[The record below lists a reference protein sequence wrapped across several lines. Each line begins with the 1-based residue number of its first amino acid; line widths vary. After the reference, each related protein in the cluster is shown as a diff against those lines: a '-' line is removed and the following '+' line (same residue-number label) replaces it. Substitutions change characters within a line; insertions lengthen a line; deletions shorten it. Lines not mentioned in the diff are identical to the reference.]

1 MANPEYA
8 YLDGVAS
15 LTVTALA
22 DIKKLSVVRGE
33 QGYAVFYDASPLLVD
48 DLPLVLSYDTKKV
61 RFDLKVGDLIS
72 TQAEIDLGLNIGQVD
87 QQNPGASRDE
97 AQTSWGALLKD
108 QFHFAWVNG
117 TPGNDVFD
125 FNNSPDIASTTRSL
139 MATYERGIWVD
150 LKSGDDRVTGSAY
163 GDNFNISGEGLRRID
178 GGLNDGAPPWGG
190 RATDSVDVFISSS
203 DTVHVEDTEDEG
215 YTHKLWV
222 NNEVRALLK
231 GIETVNIQIW
241 NDRDHNGERDWGS
254 EVQWVRNIQLA
265 IQVNEVRLD
274 PNDPTRTDWGQKLED
289 MGHLAWIN
297 GTKGNDAID
306 AEALTNGS
314 NAGLQFEY
322 KHGVWVDGGEGD
334 DTITGT
340 DYSDNIKGGPG
351 EDKVDGGAHIAP
363 TGQRGQ
369 DVFEID
375 LLARNFEDAQA
386 LLKTVRI
393 SQSDLQG
400 NEAGYPWMV
409 EVGTPGDEGYQKDYL
424 RNIEAVSVTVRDAS
438 NNWLT
443 GQWVNTALN
452 VGEIRLDPSDN
463 SKTEWGTLL
472 ADQHHFAW
480 VNGTSADEAFD
491 YSGAT
496 EGVETVSDQTRSLM
510 DEHDRGMWV
519 DTGAGNDTIVTSPY
533 SDSIIVSGVG
543 TKWVDAGANLGK
555 LPWGEKGRDEVD
567 VFVPSENASK
577 ITQVVL
583 LTKDS
588 TGSDKTAFEKGYT
601 YKVQVIQA
609 PLMSDQASPMVVQ
622 EPTMVE
628 QELPLAYLKNVERV
642 NIQIWDDKNGDGQ
655 RQWHDPNNDP
665 NNENEMI
672 WVKQVPL
679 AVQVNE
685 IRVSASRNDETE
697 WGQKLDEMYH
707 MAWINGTDQSDSID
721 APALLSDATQALQ
734 QRYARGIWIDAG
746 AGDDQITATGFADNI
761 RGGWGNDMVRGG
773 LHSAPSG
780 ERGQDVFDIQLWAD
794 NEDDAKALLQ
804 RVKVLPSDQE
814 GYDWMV
820 ISPVADD
827 RDEVDYLQGIEVV
840 NVYINDPAHNHW
852 LAGRWQPIALHVGEI
867 RIDRDDPTRTEWG
880 SNLSEQ
886 YHYAWVSGTNVSET
900 FDFHGGVEGA
910 ETVTAATRG
919 LMNRDQRGLSVDMAG
934 GNDQIITSPFGDNI
948 TISGDGVRWIDGGE
962 QRGTDPWGN
971 APKDHLD
978 VFVKGDKAAAAVR
991 LQALDASTDQ
1001 EALDK
1006 SYSAKVVLGDSV
1018 LAYLKN
1024 IEVVNVQIWDDLNG
1038 DELRQW
1044 DQDQFRWFARLT
1056 VDVNEVRV
1064 SPTNPT
1070 KTDWG
1075 TPLSE
1080 QWHFAWINGT
1090 EQGESIDAPGLVS
1103 AGTAGMQET
1112 YSRGLWIN
1120 AGAGDD
1126 TITGTPYSDDIEGGP
1141 GNDRADGGG
1150 QTAPAGE
1157 QGRDTYQVRI
1167 EIDIPTSSST
1177 PQEPST
1183 VDPSAAANMALSR
1196 LRVSRVNTEDEAGF
1210 GYKWQIEYGNPGDSD
1225 HQVDYIRNF
1234 ESLSVSVHD
1243 KNSGQW
1249 LGGYWKN
1256 LALTVGEVR
1265 LSKDDPSKTEW
1276 GGKLA
1281 DQFHFAWVNGIDDD
1295 EVFDYNT
1302 HISAAAKTLMT
1313 DNERGLWVE
1322 TRGGQ
1327 DEITGSP
1334 FGDNFNIVVSDQGLQ
1349 KIDGGD
1355 HDGTSPWGGAAADH
1369 LDLFV
1374 DSQAQ
1379 ADQVKIVAL
1388 TASEAEDLGYSLKA
1402 IIVREDGSEE
1412 RILAY
1417 LKNVER
1423 VNIQLWNDINND
1435 DQRDWGSEVK
1445 HVQGYDLVVRMN
1457 YPNNRDALT
1466 GTVWANGTPSPD
1478 RIDVQALINT
1488 LPTDADPA
1496 KNWRGTR
1503 LEVNINADQGEGGDT
1518 IIGSNNPDMI
1528 TPGMGVNYISGG
1540 AQVGNQSWNKFG
1552 ATYDSLQLFSG
1563 HEGALWKFRKI
1574 TELKPPLSTDQ
1585 SPDAHAYREG
1595 YKFKVDMSD
1604 PEEQEVHYIQGV
1616 EQIAFKVREDLN
1628 GDGIN
1633 DVFNL
1638 SFVNMET
1645 PDVSWTRGEK
1655 GSTTVPPANFFISGS
1670 DFIKEVDANA
1680 LVDSFIQARQDY
1692 PVSPSDLP
1700 KDFQL
1705 SSIANESNSFGT
1717 FMMLGGGD
1725 HRVTGTDFTDVVL
1738 LDPSGNSTVDGGDDV
1753 GYWKYAGVAT
1763 GAQDTLRL
1771 VDKVDVTAVLL
1782 PQKLVKMPAPG
1793 TSTKAFSSNMT
1804 PAVTTDDIKG
1814 ATYTISESDLADEP
1828 AMALVKPKMGR
1839 TNLPD
1844 NVQELVT
1851 RVETAPDL
1859 AALNLAL
1866 ENLSEVADLH
1876 FGLFLGV
1883 ADLNAD
1889 GKFEYSSMAVLER
1902 GSDAEGQLV
1911 LAANTT
1917 ATVNPVDDLLSPGR
1931 YNSSNYHLIKLSDW
1945 AGFGSQPLSALTDE
1959 DAQVLR
1965 DVYPKDAS
1973 GQSAAATVAD
1983 LRAIAAYAASE
1994 KITSTDFEYALVSY
2008 QYDYANED
2016 FGAVAGVTL
2025 LKDVESLQI
2034 RLWMDGNFDFRPSGN
2049 ETTANLGSFTLK
2061 PNAYIVK
2068 PEDLS
2073 ASTTGGKPYAGSV
2086 SGTGMAETLDLKKDY
2101 QPMVP
2106 AAYQAQKLGFKV
2118 TDLSDADTVIGSDFD
2133 DFFALSAHDDQ
2144 IDGGA
2149 GSDRVAFWWKPSST
2163 AGAASLKTVQVPGT
2177 DNAEPYVKIVQTQ
2190 NGLDTELARMT
2201 QTANGWSI
2209 EHIHKNFANGFGANT
2224 DFGKDVL
2231 TGVEELVVLL
2241 HSDLK
2246 DKNTGAILIDDTK
2259 GVTDTVPFV
2268 VKLSP
2273 TVDYPQGAD
2282 ASRTSVTF
2290 NGSMFADVIDAPA
2303 LLRTLP
2309 SSPVARENWQ
2319 GTTLSTNILL
2329 NGGGDRVIGTPNA
2342 DIIVAAAGVNFID
2355 GGANTGRTAWVPNWW
2370 TPLEKSYWGL
2380 EGATDQLQIFIR
2392 DTQDANNVTIES
2404 LASIPVGQRDA
2415 TDTDALAQ
2423 GYTTKVVY
2431 NDSENP
2437 QNLSVNYIKNIEYVG
2452 KRIWEDKNNNLR
2464 RDAGEVTNHAYTPV
2478 DDTII
2483 NWRAG
2488 DIGKQD
2494 VGAYYFDLTASQY
2507 VTTIHAPS
2515 LIDRFIAN
2523 KKAYPV
2529 LAADK
2534 VTLDLPADYDLGKV
2548 IDYNSSY
2555 GVLLNAGAGSHQ
2567 ITGTAHNDM
2576 IVVAANGSNVI
2587 DGGAHEGYYKYPLNT
2602 ATGTTLA
2609 ARDVV
2614 RITEETTDLSTKFD
2628 SEKYSLIK
2636 VSDWVQSQAAA
2647 GQGGSPASVQDVLNN
2662 RALGSLESDWIKS
2675 DSVSAVLAAQLGEN
2689 AANSTDFLLV
2699 KTSSSSAD
2707 REVLGMDLLKNIER
2721 IEWRFWND
2729 VNGDGR
2735 QGGGT
2740 AGFKGEISQTAA
2752 RSLELKPNLT
2762 VLEAND
2768 QSYASTAGLPYMAVS
2783 NGTSFAD
2790 TINLQSGLANLNAAP
2805 TENGMGVKFTDFGG
2819 NDAVTGS
2826 DGNDLFYLAGGDDV
2840 LDGGQ
2845 GSSDRALVY
2854 WAPNT
2859 AQHNATLKVT
2869 QTDSAIVFQQTQ
2881 NDVDVDVLKLNKTI
2895 GNDGASIWT
2904 VVPGNGSPIVGFNST
2919 PSIGTDELTG
2929 FEQFIVAVN
2938 TGIDLTKVSLTGLQ
2952 SESVTTGYLMVNLT

>member
-1 MANPEYA
+1 MANPVYVYNEESDIA
-8 YLDGVAS
+8 T
-15 LTVTALA
+15 LTATSLA
-22 DIKKLSVVRGE
+22 DVKKLSVKREGS
-33 QGYAVFYDASPLLVD
+33 GYAVFYGDSDENSPLVV
-48 DLPLVLSYDTKKV
+48 LPNDTKKV
-61 RFDLKVGDLIS
+61 RFDLQVGVLTS

-87 QQNPGASRDE
+87 KADASAGQDAAR
-97 AQTSWGALLKD
+97 TSWGALLKD
-108 QFHFAWVNG
+108 QFHFVWING
-117 TPGNDVFD
+117 TPGDDSFD
-125 FNNSPDIASTTRSL
+125 FQTSPDVRATSL
-139 MATYERGIWVD
+139 LMDVYQRGIWVD
-150 LKSGDDRVTGSAY
+150 LKTGNDQATGSAY
-163 GDNFNISGEGLRRID
+163 GDNFNLSGEGLRRID
-178 GGLNDGAPPWGG
+178 GGLNQGSPPWGG
-190 RATDSVDVFISSS
+190 RATDSVDVFISSNDRVS
-203 DTVHVEDTEDEG
+203 VEFTTESG
-215 YTHKLWV
+215 YTHKLV
-222 NNEVRALLK
+222 INDEVKALLK

-241 NDRDHNGERDWGS
+241 NDRDANGERDWGS

-297 GTKGNDAID
+297 GTKGDDAID
-306 AEALTNGS
+306 AVALTSFS
-314 NAGLQFEY
+314 NEKLQFEY

-340 DYSDNIKGGPG
+340 IYSDNIKGGPG

-375 LLARNFEDAQA
+375 LLAQNFEDAQA

-400 NEAGYPWMV
+400 DEAGYPWMV

-491 YSGAT
+491 YTGAI
-496 EGVETVSDQTRSLM
+496 EGAETVSGKTRSLM
-510 DEHDRGMWV
+510 DDHERGMWV

-567 VFVPSENASK
+567 VFVASETAAQN
-577 ITQVVL
+577 TQVVL

-588 TGSDKTAFEKGYT
+588 TGSDKAAFDQGYT

-628 QELPLAYLKNVERV
+628 QELPLAYLKDVERV
-642 NIQIWDDKNGDGQ
+642 NIQIWDDKNEDGQ

-746 AGDDQITATGFADNI
+746 AGEDQITATGFADNI

-773 LHSAPSG
+773 LHSAPAG
-780 ERGQDVFDIQLWAD
+780 ERGQDVFDIQLWAYD
-794 NEDDAKALLQ
+794 EYAARDLLQ

-820 ISPVADD
+820 ISPGADG

-840 NVYINDPAHNHW
+840 NVYINDPVHNYW

-867 RIDRDDPTRTEWG
+867 RIDREDPTRTEWG

-886 YHYAWVSGTNVSET
+886 YHYAWVNGTNVSET

-1090 EQGESIDAPGLVS
+1090 EQGETIDAPGLVS
-1103 AGTAGMQET
+1103 TSTARMQAT

-1126 TITGTPYSDDIEGGP
+1126 TITGTAYSDDIEGGP

-1167 EIDIPTSSST
+1167 ETDAHLFM
-1177 PQEPST
+1177 
-1183 VDPSAAANMALSR
+1183 DPSAAANMALSR
-1196 LRVSRVNTEDEAGF
+1196 LTVSRVNTEDQAHPGF
-1210 GYKWQIEYGNPGDSD
+1210 GYKWQIEYGTPGDSD

-1234 ESLSVSVHD
+1234 ESLSVSVHGKD
-1243 KNSGQW
+1243 SGPW

-1313 DNERGLWVE
+1313 DNKRGLWVE

-1423 VNIQLWNDINND
+1423 VNIQIWNDINND

-1466 GTVWANGTPSPD
+1466 GSVWANGTPSPD

-1563 HEGALWKFRKI
+1563 HEGALWKSRQI
-1574 TELKPPLSTDQ
+1574 TELQPPQDNADLSQ
-1585 SPDAHAYREG
+1585 DAHAYRLG

-1604 PEEQEVHYIQGV
+1604 LYSNEHQEVHYIQGV

-1680 LVDSFIQARQDY
+1680 LVDSFIKARQDY

-2086 SGTGMAETLDLKKDY
+2086 SGTGMVETLDLKKDY

-2246 DKNTGAILIDDTK
+2246 DKNTGAILIDTK

-2303 LLRTLP
+2303 LLSTLP
-2309 SSPVARENWQ
+2309 SSSVARENWQ

-2342 DIIVAAAGVNFID
+2342 DIVVAAAGVNFID

-2370 TPLEKSYWGL
+2370 TPLDKSYWGL
-2380 EGATDQLQIFIR
+2380 EVSTDQLQIFIR
-2392 DTQDANNVTIES
+2392 DSQDASNVTIES
-2404 LASIPVGQRDA
+2404 LASIPAEKRDE
-2415 TDTDALAQ
+2415 TDTDALAK

-2431 NDSENP
+2431 DDPENG
-2437 QNLSVNYIKNIEYVG
+2437 SVNYIKNIEYVG
-2452 KRIWEDKNNNLR
+2452 KRIWVDVNNNLR
-2464 RDAGEVTNHAYTPV
+2464 RDAGEVTNYAYTPV

-2488 DIGKQD
+2488 EIASPS
-2494 VGAYYFDLTASQY
+2494 VGPYYFDLTASEY
-2507 VTTIHAPS
+2507 VSTIHAPS
-2515 LIDRFIAN
+2515 LIDHFIAN

-2534 VTLDLPADYDLGKV
+2534 VTLDLPADFDLGKV
-2548 IDYNSSY
+2548 IDYNSAY
-2555 GVLLNAGAGSHQ
+2555 GVFLNAGAGNHQ
-2567 ITGTAHNDM
+2567 ITGTAGNDF
-2576 IVVAANGSNVI
+2576 IVVAANGSSVI
-2587 DGGAHEGYYKYPLNT
+2587 DGGANEGYYKYPLNT
-2602 ATGTTLA
+2602 ATGSSSA
-2609 ARDVV
+2609 ARDSV
-2614 RITEETTDLSTKFD
+2614 RITEETSNLLTATFD
-2628 SEKYSLIK
+2628 RQKYSLIK
-2636 VSDWVQSQAAA
+2636 VSDWVQSQAE
-2647 GQGGSPASVQDVLNN
+2647 QGDSAASVQDVLNKRN
-2662 RALGSLESDWIKS
+2662 LGALERDWIKS
-2675 DSVSAVLAAQLGEN
+2675 DSVSAVLAAQLGDN

-2699 KTSSSSAD
+2699 KTSSSGED

-2740 AGFKGEISQTAA
+2740 AGYWGEVTSTPAL
-2752 RSLELKPNLT
+2752 SLELKPNLT
-2762 VLEAND
+2762 VLEIDDHA
-2768 QSYASTAGLPYMAVS
+2768 YARTAGLDYMAVS
-2783 NGTSFAD
+2783 NGSSFSD
-2790 TINLQSGLANLNAAP
+2790 TLNLQAGLTGLNASVNV
-2805 TENGMGVKFTDFGG
+2805 NGKGVKFTDFGG
-2819 NDAVTGS
+2819 NDVVTGS
-2826 DGNDLFYLAGGDDV
+2826 AGNDLFYLAGGDDV

-2845 GSSDRALVY
+2845 GSNDRALAY
-2854 WAPNT
+2854 WAPNVSLG
-2859 AQHNATLKVT
+2859 NATLKVT
-2869 QTDSAIVFQQTQ
+2869 QTDSTIVFQQTQ
-2881 NDVDVDVLKLNKTI
+2881 NNADLTVLTLNKTV
-2895 GNDGASIWT
+2895 GNGGASTWT
-2904 VVPGNGSPIVGFNST
+2904 VVQGEGTQIEGFSNAA
-2919 PSIGTDELTG
+2919 SIGTDQLIG
-2929 FEQFIVAVN
+2929 FEQFIVQIKS
-2938 TGIDLTKVSLTGLQ
+2938 GIDTTKVSLTGLPSQ
-2952 SESVTTGYLMVNLT
+2952 SVTTGYLMVDLT